1 MESLKNSLNWFEIPV
16 ENFERA
22 KKFYSTIYD
31 YEMPSVV
38 MGKTTLGFFLVEQGG
53 IGGAIAFG
61 PGYKVSENGT
71 LVYLNGGEN
80 LHLVLDRVEGAGG
93 KVVVQKT
100 LITPELGF
108 FATFKDSEGNKVA
121 LHSMS

>member
-16 ENFERA
+16 EDFERA
-22 KKFYSTIYD
+22 QKFYSTIYE
-31 YEMPSVV
+31 YEMPSMA

-61 PGYKVSENGT
+61 SGYEVSEVGA
-71 LVYLNGGEN
+71 LIYLNGGEN
-80 LHLVLDRVEGAGG
+80 LQVVLDRVEGAGG
-93 KVVVQKT
+93 QVLTPKT
-100 LITPELGF
+100 LITNELGF
-108 FATFKDSEGNKVA
+108 FATFKDSEGNRVA